1 MASTI
6 QVDNIKDIGGNTIIS
21 SNGSGTFTSNL
32 PASAPNVSTATG
44 TLPIANGGTGG
55 TSFSAAGLA
64 NTPAFHVYKSG
75 NQSIS
80 TNTATNLTWQNEFY
94 DTDSAFA
101 SNKFTVPSGKGGTYM
116 FFWLLKTG
124 SMGDTKSVQ
133 GWLQKNG
140 SDLDSQM
147 SRSKQYIPTTNE
159 IHLTGHY
166 TDVAVAGDYYE
177 MRVFQD
183 NGGAVNI
190 LAETSSFWG
199 FKLIGA

>member
-6 QVDNIKDIGGNTIIS
+6 LVDKIDPQ
-21 SNGSGTFTSNL
+21 SGTALEIGSSGDTITIPSGATIVN
-32 PASAPNVSTATG
+32 SGTATG
-44 TLPIANGGTGG
+44 FGET
-55 TSFSAAGLA
+55 

-80 TNTATNLTWQNEFY
+80 TDTATNLTWDNEFY

-124 SMGDTKSVQ
+124 SMGDTKAIQ